1 MAEAPDDRENTGK
14 KDDCDISDE
23 DLEKMLDDIEY
34 LMSKSFCC
42 GK

>member
-1 MAEAPDDRENTGK
+1 MAESQDDKEKPGNE
-14 KDDCDISDE
+14 DSCDVSDE
-23 DLEKMLDDIEY
+23 DLEKMLDDLEY